1 MILVNKKLP
10 TSKKATSKYFPGVG
24 RRKEAVAQVRI
35 FKGKGSITVN
45 HKDYKE
51 YFSSAALFNLVTAP
65 LEVAKQAGNF
75 DVTVIVKGGGAK
87 GQAEAVRHGIARALE
102 RFDKNLRTVLKK
114 SGYLRRDP
122 RMKERKKYGLKKARR
137 APQWQKR

>member
-1 MILVNKKLP
+1 MTPVDKKSKA
-10 TSKKATSKYFPGVG
+10 TKKAMSKYFSGVG

-35 FKGKGSITVN
+35 FKGKGNITVN
-45 HKDYKE
+45 NKDYKE
-51 YFSSAALFNLVTAP
+51 YFSSAVLSNLVTAP
-65 LEVAKQAGNF
+65 LTVTKKASNF

-102 RFDKNLRTVLKK
+102 KFDKNLRIVLKK

-137 APQWQKR
+137 APQWAKR